1 MGSMGRAKI
10 PNFTKINK
18 INFMIILCHIFF
30 VIIYKQQHTM
40 ICFGIQMINKQIPTA
55 KHIEGLVMDIVV
67 FHDKPF

>member
-1 MGSMGRAKI
+1 MGFMGRAKF

-18 INFMIILCHIFF
+18 INIMIILCYIFSM
-30 VIIYKQQHTM
+30 IIYEQHTM
-40 ICFGIQMINKQIPTA
+40 ICFGVQMINKKIPNI